1 MKANKKT
8 LMAVKRYLQEQEGW
22 DLDEVISDIISETGM
37 LKSGDTTIIPDE
49 CTIVWGTA
57 REGDDICDLQDFID
71 TYTDKFI
78 ENICNILDSFVGD
91 DISCYFEDEDC

>member
-8 LMAVKRYLQEQEGW
+8 LMAVKKYLQEQEGW
-22 DLDEVISDIISETGM
+22 DLDEVISDIISETEM
-37 LKSGDTTIIPDE
+37 LKSGGTSITADE
-49 CTIVWGTA
+49 CTVVWGTA
-57 REGDDICDLQDFID
+57 MEGNDVCDLQEFID

-91 DISCYFEDEDC
+91 DISCYFEDEE